1 MRILLFRCPHS
12 PGDDGAMS
20 TSSLLLLP
28 DGESGGEVSHMLGCS
43 REVGE
48 AGKMSD
54 IYVLKMLLRAVV
66 GLEGVVD
73 RVKTKLGS
81 T

>member
-1 MRILLFRCPHS
+1 
-12 PGDDGAMS
+12 
-20 TSSLLLLP
+20 
-28 DGESGGEVSHMLGCS
+28 MLGCS